1 MTLMTGNLYWLD
13 PALEEWLGLSERK
26 RLGLCFLGYMALIAW
41 FVISIRQTSQCLT
54 RYCLLGKVCN
64 VFIDFKC
71 TYIFL
76 KD

>member
-1 MTLMTGNLYWLD
+1 MTGNLYWLD

-54 RYCLLGKVCN
+54 RYCLLGKV
-64 VFIDFKC
+64 FKEKFQV
-71 TYIFL
+71 YIIL